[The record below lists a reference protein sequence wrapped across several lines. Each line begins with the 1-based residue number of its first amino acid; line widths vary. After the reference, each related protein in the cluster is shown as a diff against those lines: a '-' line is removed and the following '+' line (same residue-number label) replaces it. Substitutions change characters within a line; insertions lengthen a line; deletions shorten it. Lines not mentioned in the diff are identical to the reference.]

1 VHARSN
7 AWWLGTLSVL
17 VALMPLSFSVPWHA
31 KALPAILLL
40 MAGLQLLF
48 SSTATRNSYRAA
60 WPVVF
65 VCALGVGYTAL
76 NILGHGLG
84 WDAFDL
90 PSHILLYMATAAVF
104 STPLRMRWVWLGF
117 SLTSIVLG
125 VVCIEQHFVLRI
137 DRAFGLNGG
146 DWGAI
151 EFAMVMLVLSLIAW
165 LQLLYAGGHWLRQI
179 IHGLGAVLGIYGAIL
194 TQSRGPL
201 LAFVPVLALLL
212 MIYGRRTQ
220 RWVPALLLFTAI
232 VGGGAF
238 AADSVHD
245 VSAPA
250 MAAAAAAAAV
260 AVAAESHPTVKPLSH
275 ARGVV
280 PSAKSSVA
288 SPLPA
293 PHINSP
299 QTSVF
304 VQRFSD
310 VGSEMASYNA
320 KTDAKGAVRERLEMW
335 RTARRA
341 FMNHPLVGVGIDQFG
356 AFTRQQVKEGRAN
369 SAIAKYDH
377 PHNEY
382 LEAAA
387 TGGVPGL
394 LVILLIFAVPLV
406 YFIRHALHALDSEI
420 IPACV
425 GVALVSMYALC
436 GLTDNVFY
444 RAMPHSLY
452 FFLVLGLAILL
463 GGRKSSMEVV
473 PLA

>member
-7 AWWLGTLSVL
+7 AWWLATLSVL

-31 KALPAILLL
+31 KALPAVLLL
-40 MAGLQLLF
+40 IAGLQLLF

-60 WPVVF
+60 WPVVA
-65 VCALGVGYTAL
+65 VCALGVAYTAV

-104 STPLRMRWVWLGF
+104 SAPLRMRWVLLGF
-117 SLTSIVLG
+117 SLTAIVLG
-125 VVCIEQHFVLRI
+125 VVCLVQHFVLRI

-165 LQLLYAGGHWLRQI
+165 LQLFYAGGHWLQKI
-179 IHGLGAVLGIYGAIL
+179 IHGLGAVLGIYGAML

-201 LAFVPVLALLL
+201 LAFVLVLALLL
-212 MIYGRRTQ
+212 AIYGHRTRR
-220 RWVPALLLFTAI
+220 WIPALLLFAAI
-232 VGGGAF
+232 VGGGTF
-238 AADSVHD
+238 AADSVRN
-245 VSAPA
+245 VSIPA
-250 MAAAAAAAAV
+250 MAAAAVGSRPAV
-260 AVAAESHPTVKPLSH
+260 KAITH
-275 ARGVV
+275 ARGAV
-280 PSAKSSVA
+280 PSTSSSQA
-288 SPLPA
+288 
-293 PHINSP
+293 
-299 QTSVF
+299 SVF

-310 VGSEMASYNA
+310 VGSEVESYNA

-335 RTARRA
+335 RTAGRA
-341 FMNHPLVGVGIDQFG
+341 FMDHPLAGVGIDQFG
-356 AFTRQQVKEGRAN
+356 AFTRQQVEEGHAN

-387 TGGVPGL
+387 SGGVPGL
-394 LVILLIFAVPLV
+394 LVILLIFAIPLI
-406 YFIRHALHALDSEI
+406 YFIRHALHALDGEI
-420 IPACV
+420 IPACI
-425 GVALVSMYALC
+425 GVAIVSMYALC

-463 GGRKSSMEVV
+463 GRRKSSMEVA
-473 PLA
+473 PLV